1 MNKMKKISI
10 FLFFF
15 ATMAASAQSEH
26 KISIDSLPASVKT
39 DLQQK
44 FKKCKVTGTVLGS
57 DEKGNKIYKVEAE
70 EDHKDKILYY
80 HLVYDDSGK
89 LLKKEKEKQVL
100 YNDSPEDK
108 KQPKHS
114 GGGNPFPRY

>member
-1 MNKMKKISI
+1 MKTFISFPCF
-10 FLFFF
+10 FLFIIV
-15 ATMAASAQSEH
+15 ASAQS
-26 KISIDSLPASVKT
+26 KPQLSSDSLPASIKA
-39 DLQQK
+39 DLQK
-44 FKKCKVTGTVLGS
+44 NFKKCKVISAVLGS
-57 DEKGNKIYKVEAE
+57 GENGTKVYKVEAE

-80 HLVYDDSGK
+80 HLVYDYSGK
-89 LLKKEKEKQVL
+89 LLKKEKEKQIL